1 MDFRD
6 AFERKLRFVLEF
18 GLCPNLGKNLTPASS
33 AATIDLL
40 LYCTSPLKPHSCQ
53 SKKIAMLPQD
63 STTSDSDDG
72 FQDLLSDDEEHETLL
87 AQESVALER
96 RMKTVGIRDGLE
108 LGKED
113 TLQEGFDLGFAQ
125 GAARSF
131 RFGRLRG
138 ALSTASACG
147 LFSDLNSDILVSC
160 IQQLRA
166 FEKDI
171 SVHKDTEK
179 YPPSSSEEA
188 DAAVAHALELLK
200 SVGVDLSTS
209 SSK

>member
-1 MDFRD
+1 MACTAMNQQEPILRTSMDFRD

-40 LYCTSPLKPHSCQ
+40 L
-53 SKKIAMLPQD
+53 
-63 STTSDSDDG
+63 DSDDG

-179 YPPSSSEEA
+179 DPPSSSEEA

>member
-1 MDFRD
+1 MNQQEPILRTSMDFRD

-40 LYCTSPLKPHSCQ
+40 L
-53 SKKIAMLPQD
+53 
-63 STTSDSDDG
+63 DSDDG
-72 FQDLLSDDEEHETLL
+72 FQDLMSDDEEHETLL

-166 FEKDI
+166 LEKDI

-179 YPPSSSEEA
+179 DPPSSSEEA